1 MMNVVVLD
9 FWYSKHLT
17 IKFYIFFGT
26 PVSKYLFG
34 VHHYQVCYISSFVY
48 YVFLKHCM
56 KIFLNINPPFII
68 VLFSIIKN
76 HLLLL
81 LNIKR
86 VKYHFNFFTFN
97 FISCQIILIFLNVL
111 FEVTM
116 QNDNLV
122 VTYFEQMMRWCNII
136 QSMPHVNNND

>member
-1 MMNVVVLD
+1 MMNVEVLD

-48 YVFLKHCM
+48 YVYLKHCM
-56 KIFLNINPPFII
+56 KIFLNINPTFII
-68 VLFSIIKN
+68 VPFSIIKN

-81 LNIKR
+81 LNLKR
-86 VKYHFNFFTFN
+86 VIISSFFTFN

-111 FEVTM
+111 FEVTTHTKW
-116 QNDNLV
+116 QLGQVIRWLLTLSRWWGD
-122 VTYFEQMMRWCNII
+122 VT
-136 QSMPHVNNND
+136 